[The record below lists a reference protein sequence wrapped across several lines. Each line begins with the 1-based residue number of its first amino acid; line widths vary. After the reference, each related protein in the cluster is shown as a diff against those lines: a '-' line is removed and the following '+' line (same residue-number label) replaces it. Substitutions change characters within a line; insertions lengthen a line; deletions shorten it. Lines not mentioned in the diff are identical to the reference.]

1 MTPMP
6 VAVTPRLVI
15 RWFRP
20 EDADFVVRLLN
31 EPSFIENIAD
41 RGVRTREQAL
51 AYLEAGPL
59 ASCREHGHGL
69 YLVAR
74 RDGLEPMGMCGLVRR
89 DWLDAPDLG
98 YAFLPEFVG
107 QGYAFEAGAAV
118 LEHGRRD
125 LGLERCLAIVN
136 PGNRRSIGLLERLG
150 FADRGLFRAPGRT
163 EDLVLFEASLR

>member
-1 MTPMP
+1 MP
-6 VAVTPRLVI
+6 VAATQRLVI

-31 EPSFIENIAD
+31 EPTFIENIAD

-69 YLVAR
+69 YLVAG
-74 RDGLEPMGMCGLVRR
+74 RDTLQPMGMCGLVRR
-89 DWLDAPDLG
+89 DYLDAPDLG

-107 QGYAFEAGAAV
+107 RGFAFEAGAAV

-136 PGNRRSIGLLERLG
+136 QHNRRSIGLLERLG
-150 FADRGLFRAPGRT
+150 FADRGLIRPPGRD
-163 EDLVLFEASLR
+163 EDVILFETSLV